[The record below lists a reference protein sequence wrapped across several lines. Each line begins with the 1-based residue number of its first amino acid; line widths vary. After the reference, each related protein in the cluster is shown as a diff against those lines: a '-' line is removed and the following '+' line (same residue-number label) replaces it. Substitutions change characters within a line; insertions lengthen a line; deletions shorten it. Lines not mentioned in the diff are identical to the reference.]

1 MKKIMLSCALFVFS
15 NLALAHGPTRQQV
28 EESIVINAPAAD
40 VWAMVGDFT
49 GLHKWHPAV
58 KTTEMKD
65 DKTRLLTLGDGN
77 TLTEK
82 LIKLENDS
90 MKLKYKIIDM
100 TTIETFEFAGR
111 QIKRQT
117 LPVNT
122 YSSTLK
128 VEAEGDA
135 SKVTWKGKFYRA
147 YMLNPPTPEGMSDK
161 DAINAITGV
170 YKGGLENLKTMLEK
184 K

>member
-1 MKKIMLSCALFVFS
+1 MKKIILSCVLFALS
-15 NLALAHGPTRQQV
+15 NIAFAHGPTRQQV
-28 EESIVINAPAAD
+28 EESIVINAAVAD
-40 VWAMVGDFT
+40 VWALVGDFT
-49 GLHKWHPAV
+49 ALHTWHPAV

-82 LIKLENDS
+82 LIKLDSDS

-100 TTIETFEFAGR
+100 TTIETIEFAGR

-122 YSSTLK
+122 YSSTIK

-161 DAINAITGV
+161 DAIAAITGV
-170 YKGGLENLKTMLEK
+170 YKGGLENLKTTLEK

>member
-1 MKKIMLSCALFVFS
+1 MKKIMLSCIL
-15 NLALAHGPTRQQV
+15 LALSNISFAHGPTRQQV
-28 EESIVINAPAAD
+28 KENIIINAPVAD
-40 VWAMVGDFT
+40 VWALVSDFT
-49 GLHKWHPAV
+49 ALHKWHPAI
-58 KTTEMKD
+58 KTTKMID

-82 LIKLENDS
+82 LIKLDTAD

-111 QIKRQT
+111 QVKRQT

-122 YSSTLK
+122 YSSTMK
-128 VEAEGDA
+128 VEAEGNA
-135 SKVTWKGKFYRA
+135 SKVTWKGKFYRPFL
-147 YMLNPPTPEGMSDK
+147 LNPPTPEGMSDK
-161 DAINAITGV
+161 DAIDAITGV
-170 YKGGLENLKTMLEK
+170 YRSGLENLKKVLEK

>member
-1 MKKIMLSCALFVFS
+1 VKKIILSCVLFALS
-15 NLALAHGPTRQQV
+15 NIAFAHGPTRQQV
-28 EESIVINAPAAD
+28 EESIVINAAVAD
-40 VWAMVGDFT
+40 VWALVGDFT
-49 GLHKWHPAV
+49 ALHTWHPAV

-82 LIKLENDS
+82 LIKLDSDS

-100 TTIETFEFAGR
+100 TTIETIEFAGR

-122 YSSTLK
+122 YSSTIK

-161 DAINAITGV
+161 DAIAAITGV
-170 YKGGLENLKTMLEK
+170 YKGGLENLKTTLEK